1 MITTILTNNISF
13 GIWETFSTIFIMLFI
28 LSLCIYLYRIS
39 KYKRYKNSKYA
50 LTSLS
55 ILLFLH
61 LIAFPFIYTLM
72 LKNNPDSFEFR
83 TSIHDNQKEIILN
96 EWANDSKSLPSE
108 IKNLEYIKITNSV
121 IFHKSLKELKR
132 LEFTKNHIIH
142 SDFNSDIR
150 GNLIATIY
158 IFNKEGILKDKLHKS
173 GGQTELDSTK
183 FGSVINQQINYLKNE
198 LQYYKIRKKQLD
210 RNNFWTYPTLLPYS
224 ISSIFTGNMLPI
236 TPTANIFYS
245 IHYFIIYC
253 IGIGVFLHFL
263 IVNITLLIRNRN
275 F

>member
-13 GIWETFSTIFIMLFI
+13 GIWETFSTIFIILFI

-39 KYKRYKNSKYA
+39 KYKKNKNLKYA

-61 LIAFPFIYTLM
+61 LIFFPFIYTLM
-72 LKNNPDSFEFR
+72 LKNNPNSFEFK
-83 TSIHDNQKEIILN
+83 TSIHDNEKEITLN
-96 EWANDSKSLPSE
+96 EWANDSKTLPSK
-108 IKNLEYIKITNSV
+108 ITNLEYIKLSNST
-121 IFHKSLKELKR
+121 ILNKKLKELSQ
-132 LEFTKNHIIH
+132 LTFTENHIIH
-142 SDFNSDIR
+142 SDINFNIPGRDFM
-150 GNLIATIY
+150 ATIY

-210 RNNFWTYPTLLPYS
+210 RNNFWTYPKLLPYS
-224 ISSIFTGNMLPI
+224 ISSIFTGNMSPI
-236 TPTANIFYS
+236 TPMLI
-245 IHYFIIYC
+245 YFIQFI
-253 IGIGVFLHFL
+253 IL
-263 IVNITLLIRNRN
+263 
-275 F
+275 